1 MWSADESRG
10 WRQET
15 SSSFAC
21 PAQPWLESAATFGTG
36 FRLERILVTFLKVLR
51 FIMCCVYIAIV
62 FGSYQIVTQ
71 VFLNMYRAW
80 QWGECLPIAF
90 MLSYRKSAV
99 SIMESNK
106 LLLC

>member
-21 PAQPWLESAATFGTG
+21 PAQLWLESAATFGLC
-36 FRLERILVTFLKVLR
+36 FRFERVLVTFLKVSR
-51 FIMCCVYIAIV
+51 FVTCCVYIAIV

-71 VFLNMYRAW
+71 VFLNMCRAW
-80 QWGECLPIAF
+80 QCGECLPIAF

-99 SIMESNK
+99 SIMECNK